1 MNTHVDFET
10 AKLLKEKGFDKK
22 VIGRYSEKHWN
33 SAFEIGKYFVSNYP
47 INDSCIYAPTIA
59 EVVMWLYEKHEIWI
73 SVEQNAYEDKF
84 DYLITQRNKDG
95 SWLVSSNDDEIFK
108 SPTEACQEAI
118 KYCLTKLI

>member
-1 MNTHVDFET
+1 MNTHVDFEL

-33 SAFEIGKYFVSNYP
+33 NAFEIGKYFVSNYP

-59 EVVMWLYEKHEIWI
+59 EVVMWLYEKHGIWI
-73 SVEQNAYEDKF
+73 YVYQWKDHAADVNDPYLFRHCYNFQEHKTPTQAY
-84 DYLITQRNKDG
+84 
-95 SWLVSSNDDEIFK
+95 V
-108 SPTEACQEAI
+108 EAI